1 MAKRP
6 TNRRYTEEF
15 KADAV
20 ALVRRS
26 GRPIAE
32 VARELGITDTSL
44 GNWIREA
51 AARETPQQRAAA
63 EAAAQDAAEEARLRK
78 RVREL
83 EQEIEILKRFT
94 AYWVRSEGQR

>member
-1 MAKRP
+1 MAAKRT
-6 TNRRYTEEF
+6 TNKRYSDEF

-20 ALVRRS
+20 ALLRRS

-44 GNWIREA
+44 GSWARD
-51 AARETPQQRAAA
+51 AARNDTPEQVA
-63 EAAAQDAAEEARLRK
+63 AAAQEAKDVARLRK

-94 AYWVRSEGQR
+94 AYWVRSEGQQ

>member
-1 MAKRP
+1 MAAKRT
-6 TNRRYTEEF
+6 TNKRYSDEF

-20 ALVRRS
+20 ALLRTS

-44 GNWIREA
+44 GSWARD
-51 AARETPQQRAAA
+51 AARNDTPEQVA
-63 EAAAQDAAEEARLRK
+63 AAAQEAKDVARLRK

-94 AYWVRSEGQR
+94 AYWVRSEGQQ